1 MDNEKLLVNLLINN
15 ADIVS
20 AELEL
25 LEELPGE
32 LDVMGINLNIDGQ
45 ISCFKG
51 ENFFD
56 ASLTLRKELEKRN
69 MLILCNG
76 AAENVYPSTMQL
88 AMGDGRL
95 AYKMYLGQQARMVD
109 LVDIFEYDKSLDF
122 VSVETQLK
130 FYDKWIKNIMKS

>member
-1 MDNEKLLVNLLINN
+1 MENENVLVNFLINDAN
-15 ADIVS
+15 IVS
-20 AELEL
+20 VQLEL
-25 LEELPGE
+25 LEEFPSE
-32 LDVMGINLNIDGQ
+32 PDVMGINLNIDGQ

-56 ASLTLRKELEKRN
+56 ALLALRKELEKRN
-69 MLILCNG
+69 IQILCNG

-95 AYKMYLGQQARMVD
+95 AYKLYLGQQARMLD

-130 FYDKWIKNIMKS
+130 FYNKWIKNIMKS

>member
-15 ADIVS
+15 TDIVS
-20 AELEL
+20 TELEL
-25 LEELPGE
+25 LEELPSE
-32 LDVMGINLNIDGQ
+32 LDFMGINLNIDGQ
-45 ISCFKG
+45 INCFKG

-56 ASLTLRKELEKRN
+56 ALLTLRKELEKRN

-76 AAENVYPSTMQL
+76 AAENVYPLTMQL

-95 AYKMYLGQQARMVD
+95 AYKLYLGQQARMLD

-130 FYDKWIKNIMKS
+130 FFDKWIKNIMKS

>member
-56 ASLTLRKELEKRN
+56 ALLTLRKELEKRN

-95 AYKMYLGQQARMVD
+95 AYKLYLGQQARMLD

-130 FYDKWIKNIMKS
+130 FYNKWIKNIMKS